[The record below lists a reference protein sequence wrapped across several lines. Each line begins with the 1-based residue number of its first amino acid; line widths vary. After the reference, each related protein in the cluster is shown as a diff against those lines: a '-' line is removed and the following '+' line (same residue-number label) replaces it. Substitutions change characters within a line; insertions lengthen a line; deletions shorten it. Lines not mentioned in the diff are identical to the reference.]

1 MWKSSQE
8 AICAVSPTK
17 SVDDSTLHIPHFRK
31 AVLMMTVG
39 FIVIAFVFAM
49 VIRARKADQNYTIG
63 SGLYKDSDYN
73 LEKQRHA
80 DACDYNYYND
90 TDKLK

>member
-1 MWKSSQE
+1 
-8 AICAVSPTK
+8 
-17 SVDDSTLHIPHFRK
+17 
-31 AVLMMTVG
+31 MTVG
-39 FIVIAFVFAM
+39 FIVIAVVLAM

-90 TDKLK
+90 LANKFRASYAVNTISNLEVQLIVEEKNKFMKKQVKK